1 MRLRLLRRRLTI
13 SAPRMSVHS
22 ALPWPFRWAVLAI
35 VLGFCAA
42 IGLWAFEFGKDIAGL
57 EGGTKDELLRARAEV
72 SALRTELD
80 AAKLARDK
88 AQSIAD
94 TAGTLVTAEKSAQ
107 EGLLA
112 QNRQLDADN
121 RRLKDDLGFFEKLI
135 PSTGVEGLTV
145 RGLQAE
151 LLDGRQVKWQV
162 VIMQSQKNPPEFSG
176 RLEVS
181 FAGTLSGKPWT
192 AAMPGG
198 AQSLKFRQYGR
209 TEGVFDLPPQA
220 TVKTVSVKVLDGTT
234 VKATQS
240 TKV

>member
-1 MRLRLLRRRLTI
+1 MRFRLLRRRLTI

>member
-1 MRLRLLRRRLTI
+1 MRFRLLRRRLTI

-240 TKV
+240 TRV